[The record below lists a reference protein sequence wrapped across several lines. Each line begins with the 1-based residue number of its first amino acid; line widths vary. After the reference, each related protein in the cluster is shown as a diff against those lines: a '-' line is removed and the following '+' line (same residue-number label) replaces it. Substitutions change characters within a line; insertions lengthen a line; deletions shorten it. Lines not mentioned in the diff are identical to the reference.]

1 MRAYVLDFAVVDAQV
16 WCRSLVREFGEGFAL
31 MVTVIV
37 IWGLAAITA
46 AALAGFVAGW
56 KNRDYSF
63 WMAWCFLVP
72 PLLLW
77 LLLMPKKQGPRPR
90 RPSLDELDRIENRDI
105 LH

>member
-1 MRAYVLDFAVVDAQV
+1 
-16 WCRSLVREFGEGFAL
+16 
-31 MVTVIV
+31 MVAGIV

-56 KNRDYSF
+56 KNRDYSY

-77 LLLMPKKQGPRPR
+77 LIFMPKRQGPRPR
-90 RPSLDELDRIENRDI
+90 RPSLDDLDRVEQRD
-105 LH
+105 LTL